1 MKALIIVVA
10 IVAVVAV
17 TGTTSYPQILPR
29 AIAVKEPQ
37 EARPPN
43 KEKLLKLAASGRG
56 VVQDSSLV
64 RDKAQRSNN
73 RLGKALAS
81 GGLRKARLLCS
92 LPKGVANE
100 RVEEKDLGHNPVGN
114 AKVAENGQVVASV
127 QAAANVKVEESA
139 PPEANAKVSPEN
151 VQPADRVKAGV
162 VVVAAAA
169 PPPNRVRGP
178 RSDS

>member
-1 MKALIIVVA
+1 MV
-10 IVAVVAV
+10 
-17 TGTTSYPQILPR
+17 
-29 AIAVKEPQ
+29 PQ
-37 EARPPN
+37 EARPPD
-43 KEKLLKLAASGRG
+43 KEKLLNLVASGRG

-64 RDKAQRSNN
+64 RDKAQRRNSP
-73 RLGKALAS
+73 LGKALAS
-81 GGLRKARLLCS
+81 GPVLAAARPQCS

-114 AKVAENGQVVASV
+114 AKVAENVQVVASV

-139 PPEANAKVSPEN
+139 PPEANAKVAEN

-169 PPPNRVRGP
+169 PPPNRAQRAAVRLLRP
-178 RSDS
+178 DNSQP